1 MRRSQEGVFVNDQA
15 KEIIPLQDLETS
27 QKVKGVVRKIEIFGA
42 FVDIGSEVPGLLHI
56 SQLKR
61 GHVNRVEDEIKAG
74 DEVEVWIQK
83 VDQSAKRIELTLL
96 KPVSLRWNNLKTGTT
111 HQGEVVRI
119 ENFGA
124 FIDIGAERSG
134 LVHVSEMGEEYV
146 KDPNDLVKIGDQVNV
161 TIVEVDR
168 KKKQIR
174 LSMKT
179 SLEELAELED
189 EVEEEI
195 PTAME
200 LALRQALDGDSSDA
214 PTQDDK
220 AAKAG
225 SKSDHSEMEDI
236 FSRTL
241 KSKVKTRP
249 NE

>member
-1 MRRSQEGVFVNDQA
+1 MSDDE
-15 KEIIPLQDLETS
+15 KKTLSLQDLES
-27 QKVKGVVRKIEIFGA
+27 GQKLSGVVNKIELFGA
-42 FVDIGSEVPGLLHI
+42 FVDIGSEIPGLLHI

-61 GHVNRVEDEIKAG
+61 GHVKRVEDEVKEG
-74 DEVEVWIQK
+74 DKVEVWIQSI
-83 VDQSAKRIELTLL
+83 DPAAKRLELTMIR
-96 KPVSLRWNNLKTGTT
+96 PVSLRWNKIKLGESV
-111 HQGEVVRI
+111 QGEVVRI

-124 FIDIGAERSG
+124 FVEIGAERAG
-134 LVHVSEMGEEYV
+134 LVHVSEMGDDYV
-146 KDPNDLVKIGDQVNV
+146 KDPHDVVKVGDQVSV

-179 SLEELAELED
+179 AVEELTELED

-200 LALRQALDGDSSDA
+200 LALRQALDGEEEGPQEPS
-214 PTQDDK
+214 TTTK
-220 AAKAG
+220 ASQAKDRG
-225 SKSDHSEMEDI
+225 EMEDI

-249 NE
+249 DE

>member
-1 MRRSQEGVFVNDQA
+1 MRRSQEGVLVNDQS
-15 KEIIPLQDLETS
+15 KEIIALQDLEIA
-27 QKVKGVVRKIEIFGA
+27 QKVKGVVKKIELFGA

-61 GHVNRVEDEIKAG
+61 GNVNRVEDEIKEG

-83 VDQSAKRIELTLL
+83 VDKSAKRIELTLL

-124 FIDIGAERSG
+124 FVDIGAERSG

-146 KDPNDLVKIGDQVNV
+146 KDPNDLVKVGDQVNV

-179 SLEELAELED
+179 SIEELAELED
-189 EVEEEI
+189 EVEEDI

-200 LALRQALDGDSSDA
+200 LALRQALDGEARGSSS
-214 PTQDDK
+214 QKEK
-220 AAKAG
+220 AAQAS
-225 SKSDHSEMEDI
+225 SKSDRSEMEDI
-236 FSRTL
+236 FNRTL
-241 KSKVKTRP
+241 KTKVKTRP

>member
-1 MRRSQEGVFVNDQA
+1 VNDQA
-15 KEIIPLQDLETS
+15 KEIIPIQKLETA
-27 QKVKGVVRKIEIFGA
+27 QKVKGVVRKIELFGA
-42 FVDIGSEVPGLLHI
+42 LVDIGSEVPGLLHI

-61 GHVNRVEDEIKAG
+61 GQENRVGDEMKAG

-83 VDQSAKRIELTLL
+83 VDQAAKRIELTLR

-111 HQGEVVRI
+111 LQGEVVRI

-124 FIDIGAERSG
+124 FVDIGAERSG
-134 LVHVSEMGEEYV
+134 LVHVSEMGDEYV
-146 KDPNDLVKIGDQVNV
+146 RDPNDLVKVGDQVSV
-161 TIVEVDR
+161 TIIEIDR

-179 SLEELAELED
+179 SLEDFTELED
-189 EVEEEI
+189 ELEEEI

-200 LALRQALDGDSSDA
+200 LALRQALDGDSSDTSA
-214 PTQDDK
+214 KKEQATQ
-220 AAKAG
+220 G
-225 SKSDHSEMEDI
+225 SSKSDRNEMEDI

>member
-15 KEIIPLQDLETS
+15 KEIIPLQDLETA
-27 QKVKGVVRKIEIFGA
+27 QKVKGVVRKIELFGA

-83 VDQSAKRIELTLL
+83 VDQSTKRIELTLL

-111 HQGEVVRI
+111 LQGEVVRI

-146 KDPNDLVKIGDQVNV
+146 KDPNDLVKIGDQVSV

-179 SLEELAELED
+179 SLEDLAELED

-200 LALRQALDGDSSDA
+200 LALRQALDGDSSDT
-214 PTQDDK
+214 PTQEEK
-220 AAKAG
+220 AVQAS
-225 SKSDHSEMEDI
+225 SKSDRSEMEDI